1 MFLMALVYLIF
12 MNLLSGTKLGYHAYT
27 FGLFLD
33 KLLQK
38 IDPKGR
44 DTASIF
50 KEYIAD
56 PFSEY
61 THITTS

>member
-1 MFLMALVYLIF
+1 MLLMTLVYLIF

-38 IDPKGR
+38 TNPKGR

-61 THITTS
+61 TITTS